1 MGVEEGIERRVLVGL
16 GKGLGL
22 INRHRRGQMRERE
35 RRGWWWW
42 CYVGVTVIG
51 QGKVSGIR
59 RWDCLGGVCGDEL

>member
-22 INRHRRGQMRERE
+22 NRHRRGQRRERE
-35 RRGWWWW
+35 GRGW
-42 CYVGVTVIG
+42 CHVGVG

-59 RWDCLGGVCGDEL
+59 RWDCLGGVCGGACC